1 LNADKEL
8 LRRFYLKSG
17 YLDFRLVSAVAELS
31 PNQDAFYLTFTVD
44 EGSRY
49 SVRDVKVKSAFKDV
63 DVTEMFDHIKLEK
76 GDWYNSQAVDKS
88 SEEIQTTL
96 NNKGLPFVDVD
107 PALNQDRKTHTV
119 DITFDI
125 KEGQRVFVEAID
137 ITGNIRTLDSVIRRE
152 FKFGEGDALNAAK
165 LRRTKQ
171 KLQNLGFFEKAD
183 ITTEQGSAPDRA
195 KVKVDVSEQSTGELS
210 FGGGYS
216 TTDQLIGDIRLRE
229 RNLLGRG
236 QDVKVAATLSTRR
249 TEFDFGFTEP
259 YFMDRNVAAG
269 VDLFHITRDNRRESS
284 YDEKR
289 TGGALRAKYNI
300 NEALSQEVRYGLRE
314 VEIRNVAVDAST
326 YIKQQEGTTTTS
338 EVSQTLLYDKR
349 DNKFTPSNG
358 YFAKVT
364 TDVAGLG
371 GDNRYFRPSLG
382 AGYYYPLGEN
392 WILGLSG
399 EAGHIFSFAKTAGG
413 SCNTRA
419 GCGGTTIGVTAAL

>member
-1 LNADKEL
+1 
-8 LRRFYLKSG
+8 
-17 YLDFRLVSAVAELS
+17 
-31 PNQDAFYLTFTVD
+31 
-44 EGSRY
+44 
-49 SVRDVKVKSAFKDV
+49 
-63 DVTEMFDHIKLEK
+63 
-76 GDWYNSQAVDKS
+76 
-88 SEEIQTTL
+88 
-96 NNKGLPFVDVD
+96 
-107 PALNQDRKTHTV
+107 
-119 DITFDI
+119 
-125 KEGQRVFVEAID
+125 VFVEAID

-399 EAGHIFSFAKTAGG
+399 EAGHIFSFGG
-413 SCNTRA
+413 RDINIADRFFVGGNNLRGFQNSGIGPRDSVTGDALGGNTFA
-419 GCGGTTIGVTAAL
+419 TGSIEMTFPLGLPDEMGVTGAVFSDVGYLTDVDDTGPSVTDTGNIRASVGVGIGWRSPFGPIRVDFASPVVKDSGDKQEIFRFSFGTRF